1 MNKMRAVA
9 VMVCTTSLI
18 LVSRTSAYSYSLR
31 SSGDMRL
38 GQRRS
43 CSRTIRFATASA
55 EAEVTIE
62 TPGDNAILSNLS
74 SNSLSHG
81 EDDGSSSSQTAGVG
95 PSKQASSQAAMWH
108 RSRRSA
114 MMRQYGDQIGPL
126 ERDASSNVLALSL
139 LLLSNASLLG
149 LSLLSGRL
157 PWQQVFLLALFPGS
171 MFSLW
176 TLQILHDLLHGSLL
190 DKRRKTFLGLKKS
203 VVSDRLMFWGSM
215 PSAFGYYLYLKYG
228 HLTHHKNIG
237 DPTSASLKQLFESES
252 TDFEDGDVLFV
263 SHRMKLKG
271 EVGPTFQ
278 VGGRNVTMSI
288 AKAGFN
294 SWKEG
299 KPLRNAIAFATSF
312 MYERMMLVINDAV
325 VAVTGRNYFFPN
337 KPEKF
342 HRECANY
349 CRCAVAIR
357 ALLWKIAGWKSLLFL
372 YLSETLWSI
381 PPHPACAMF
390 VTNHGSSVDESGQ
403 CIPSSSTY
411 AGSWYSIFTLFTN
424 YHCEHHDFPQIVSV
438 AESTS
443 MYLSVS

>member
-1 MNKMRAVA
+1 MRAVA
-9 VMVCTTSLI
+9 VLVCTTSLI

-62 TPGDNAILSNLS
+62 TPGDNALLSNLS

-176 TLQILHDLLHGSLL
+176 SECPRLCVSFLH
-190 DKRRKTFLGLKKS
+190 T
-203 VVSDRLMFWGSM
+203 
-215 PSAFGYYLYLKYG
+215 A
-228 HLTHHKNIG
+228 
-237 DPTSASLKQLFESES
+237 
-252 TDFEDGDVLFV
+252 
-263 SHRMKLKG
+263 
-271 EVGPTFQ
+271 
-278 VGGRNVTMSI
+278 
-288 AKAGFN
+288 FN
-294 SWKEG
+294 STFVQLCRYCTTCCMGPYWTSE
-299 KPLRNAIAFATSF
+299 AT
-312 MYERMMLVINDAV
+312 
-325 VAVTGRNYFFPN
+325 
-337 KPEKF
+337 
-342 HRECANY
+342 
-349 CRCAVAIR
+349 
-357 ALLWKIAGWKSLLFL
+357 
-372 YLSETLWSI
+372 
-381 PPHPACAMF
+381 
-390 VTNHGSSVDESGQ
+390 
-403 CIPSSSTY
+403 PS
-411 AGSWYSIFTLFTN
+411 W
-424 YHCEHHDFPQIVSV
+424 V
-438 AESTS
+438 
-443 MYLSVS
+443 